1 MKKKLI
7 ISLLMVAMCA
17 AVFTGVLA
25 ACSNQE
31 EPTIDPDTEWIID
44 VIREHGYIYYDL
56 FDALYLSPQEVVD
69 TYLNEYAVY
78 TPGNGSAPQF
88 GPKTEDTM
96 FGMSVA
102 VVGNELYLYP
112 TLLEH
117 FKRAAT

>member
-1 MKKKLI
+1 M
-7 ISLLMVAMCA
+7 
-17 AVFTGVLA
+17 
-25 ACSNQE
+25 
-31 EPTIDPDTEWIID
+31 
-44 VIREHGYIYYDL
+44 
-56 FDALYLSPQEVVD
+56 VD

-78 TPGNGSAPQF
+78 TPGYGSAPQF
-88 GPKTEDTM
+88 DPKTEDTM

>member
-1 MKKKLI
+1 M
-7 ISLLMVAMCA
+7 
-17 AVFTGVLA
+17 
-25 ACSNQE
+25 
-31 EPTIDPDTEWIID
+31 
-44 VIREHGYIYYDL
+44 
-56 FDALYLSPQEVVD
+56 VD

-78 TPGNGSAPQF
+78 TPGYGSAPQF

-117 FKRAAT
+117 FKRVAT

>member
-56 FDALYLSPQEVVD
+56 SDALYLSPQEVVD

-78 TPGNGSAPQF
+78 TPATARLPNSAPR
-88 GPKTEDTM
+88 PRTPC
-96 FGMSVA
+96 SA
-102 VVGNELYLYP
+102 
-112 TLLEH
+112 
-117 FKRAAT
+117 